1 MTYTQR
7 RNTLKTI
14 KLNVD
19 SAEEFRELLP
29 TTGLF
34 DLTDCEV
41 MIVAS
46 WDTPVS
52 DVYLITTL
60 LEGAINVVSLVVLT
74 EARTDI
80 KIEIKDVPLKRAK
93 NLI

>member
-1 MTYTQR
+1 
-7 RNTLKTI
+7 
-14 KLNVD
+14 
-19 SAEEFRELLP
+19 
-29 TTGLF
+29 
-34 DLTDCEV
+34 